1 MDEALDDKTIVKTL
15 NKRCDDPQHP
25 VGGTLLAGIYKLHDG
40 ALYHNSARKIA
51 VGFYPHNE
59 GLGICFFKILPEN
72 KYKFVDMRSVPIVD
86 DSEESIR
93 HAVITSRI
101 LQQSKSDDDTN
112 SDSFYH

>member
-1 MDEALDDKTIVKTL
+1 MDDKAVIHELLQRKKDFTKTPVK
-15 NKRCDDPQHP
+15 
-25 VGGTLLAGIYKLHDG
+25 GELLSAIFKLHDG

-86 DSEESIR
+86 DSEEAIR

-101 LQQSKSDDDTN
+101 LQKSKSDDDTN